1 METLDRPRPA
11 AAGAVQQ
18 DSPVWHPFTQH
29 GAGET
34 QIMVARGEGAH
45 LITPDGR
52 RIIDGI
58 ASWWVN
64 LHGHAHPRIAASVAA
79 QAQVLEQMIFAGFT
93 HQPAETL
100 ARKLI
105 ARAPAGLTRA
115 FFSDSGSTAVEV
127 AIKIAVGAFQNRGE
141 RRTRIVALEDAYHG
155 DTFGAM
161 AVGHRSVFSA
171 AYEPMLFTVDHLPFP
186 APGREQATLDAY
198 ARLLA
203 SPVGA
208 EIAALIVEPLVL
220 GAGGMRMYSAETLR
234 ALAEMSRSRGHGVL
248 VIADEV
254 MTGFGRTGSF
264 FACDQA
270 GITPD
275 LMCLSKGLTA
285 GFLPMGM
292 TLATDD
298 LFSAFCSDD
307 RGRMFFHSTSF
318 TGNPLACAAA
328 LASLAIWDDEPVA
341 GRIDAIAAHHA
352 RRLPEFAGRPRVAE
366 VRRLGT
372 IAAIELQAPDAGYL
386 ASAGQWL
393 YRFFL
398 NHDVLLRPLGHVVYI
413 LPPYCITAE
422 DLDRIYDVIHDA
434 LDALP
439 R

>member
-1 METLDRPRPA
+1 MDPIAIARPSTSPDGSRA
-11 AAGAVQQ
+11 
-18 DSPVWHPFTQH
+18 SPVWHPFTQH
-29 GAGET
+29 GAGDP
-34 QIMVARGEGAH
+34 QIMVARGDGAH

-64 LHGHAHPRIAASVAA
+64 LHGHAHPRIAASIAA
-79 QAQVLEQMIFAGFT
+79 QAQVLEQVIFAGFT
-93 HQPAETL
+93 HEPAEML
-100 ARKLI
+100 ARTLI
-105 ARAPAGLTRA
+105 ARAPAGLSRA

-234 ALAEMSRSRGHGVL
+234 ALADMSRRHGVL

-270 GITPD
+270 GVTPD
-275 LMCLSKGLTA
+275 LMCLSKGLTG
-285 GFLPMGM
+285 GFLPMGL
-292 TLATDD
+292 TLASDD
-298 LFSAFCSDD
+298 LFYAFYSDD

-328 LASLAIWDDEPVA
+328 LASLAIWEDEPVMA
-341 GRIDAIAAHHA
+341 RIEAIAAHHA
-352 RRLPEFAGRPRVAE
+352 RRLPEFADRPHVAE

-386 ASAGQWL
+386 ASAGPWL

-398 NHDVLLRPLGHVVYI
+398 DHDVLLRPLGHVVYI

-422 DLDRIYDVIHDA
+422 DLDRIYDVIHAA

>member
-1 METLDRPRPA
+1 MDTIAIPRPPTSPD
-11 AAGAVQQ
+11 GSSG
-18 DSPVWHPFTQH
+18 SPVWHPFTQH
-29 GAGET
+29 GAGEVA
-34 QIMVARGEGAH
+34 IPIARGEGAH

-52 RIIDGI
+52 RIIDAI

-64 LHGHAHPRIAASVAA
+64 LHGHAHPRIAASIAA
-79 QAQVLEQMIFAGFT
+79 QAQVLEQVIFAGFT
-93 HQPAETL
+93 HEPAETL

-105 ARAPAGLTRA
+105 ARAPAGLSRA

-171 AYEPMLFTVDHLPFP
+171 AYEPMLFSVDHLPFP

-234 ALAEMSRSRGHGVL
+234 ALAEMSRRHGVL

-264 FACDQA
+264 FACDQV
-270 GITPD
+270 GLTPD

-292 TLATDD
+292 TLATDE
-298 LFSAFCSDD
+298 LFSAFYSHD
-307 RGRMFFHSTSF
+307 RRRMFFHSTSF

-328 LASLAIWDDEPVA
+328 LASLAIWEDEPVMQ
-341 GRIDAIAAHHA
+341 RIEAIAAHHS
-352 RRLPEFAGRPRVAE
+352 RRLPELAGHPHVAE
-366 VRRLGT
+366 VRQLGT
-372 IAAIELQAPDAGYL
+372 IAALELKADDAGYL

-393 YRFFL
+393 YRFFIDR
-398 NHDVLLRPLGHVVYI
+398 DVLLRPLGHVVYI
-413 LPPYCITAE
+413 LPPYCITAQ
-422 DLDRIYDVIHDA
+422 DLDRIYDVIHAA